1 MIEKHEMPS
10 KEQDNM
16 KALTKTF
23 DILDIFLHGQE
34 ELSVTEMARM
44 LGLNKTTVSRIM
56 LRLEKRGYLKQIE
69 KRGKYSLGT
78 IFLEFSGII
87 KSRLKIRDIA
97 IPHLY
102 ELSRRVQESTIL
114 AVWDGR
120 RTVITESFH
129 DLIVGSPL
137 KVVPDE
143 GISMPL
149 YCTCLGKIF
158 LASMSDDDLR
168 EYLED
173 IKLEQRTPKTIIDP
187 QKLSQQ
193 VARIRQ
199 EGVALDDEEYA
210 VGVRGIAAGLYNAD
224 GKAVGSIGILAPSA
238 RMSIGGMQQIG
249 PPVKDSAML
258 ISKQLGYREA

>member
-1 MIEKHEMPS
+1 MIEKREMPS
-10 KEQDNM
+10 EEQDNM

-23 DILDIFLHGQE
+23 DILDVFLHGQE
-34 ELSVTEMARM
+34 ELSVTEMAK
-44 LGLNKTTVSRIM
+44 LLALNKTTVSRIM

-102 ELSRRVQESTIL
+102 ELSRLVQESTIL

-120 RTVITESFH
+120 GTAITESFH
-129 DLIVGSPL
+129 DTIVSSPL

-158 LASMSDDDLR
+158 LASMSDDELQ
-168 EYLED
+168 EYL
-173 IKLEQRTPKTIIDP
+173 KNTRLEQRTTNTIIDAR
-187 QKLSQQ
+187 KLSQQ
-193 VARIRQ
+193 IARIRK

-210 VGVRGIAAGLYNAD
+210 VGVRGIAAGLYNVD
-224 GKAVGSIGILAPSA
+224 SKVVGSIGILAPSA
-238 RMSIGGMQQIG
+238 RMSVGGMQQIG
-249 PPVKDSAML
+249 PPVKNSAIM
-258 ISKQLGYREA
+258 ISKQLGYRET

>member
-23 DILDIFLHGQE
+23 DILDVFLHGQE
-34 ELSVTEMARM
+34 ELSVTEVSR
-44 LGLNKTTVSRIM
+44 LLDLNKTTVSRIM

-168 EYLED
+168 EYFKET
-173 IKLEQRTPKTIIDP
+173 KLERRTPKTIIDA

-193 VARIRQ
+193 VARTRK

-210 VGVRGIAAGLYNAD
+210 VGVRGIAAGLYNVD

-238 RMSIGGMQQIG
+238 RMSIDGMQQIG
-249 PPVKDSAML
+249 PAVKDSAML
-258 ISKQLGYREA
+258 ISKQLGYHEA